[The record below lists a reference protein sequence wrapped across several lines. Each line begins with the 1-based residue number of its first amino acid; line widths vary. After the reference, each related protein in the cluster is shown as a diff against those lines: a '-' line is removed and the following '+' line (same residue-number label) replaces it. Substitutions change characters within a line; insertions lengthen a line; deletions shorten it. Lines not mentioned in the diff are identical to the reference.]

1 MKINQFYHVHIYW
14 LLNLH
19 FRKVM
24 RIEFKISLILV
35 AVLLSA
41 CATTNAPTSSTMVNS
56 SSKLNVSGLSPS
68 EKIEAYSNQLVTSD
82 TTEYATFSNLQ
93 MVQDYRTEGRYAPDV
108 YGIYAVDGIPV
119 KKYSNSLFGSGWYV
133 HAAQMAVAKVKIPAG
148 EHVVELGQITARNRS
163 DITLPKVDYKPNTD
177 YISVLKANKGVISI
191 HIYTYELDD
200 RLSRMDRD
208 SVILK
213 DEIISKEVDILK
225 DKIITQKIN

>member
-1 MKINQFYHVHIYW
+1 
-14 LLNLH
+14 
-19 FRKVM
+19 M
-24 RIEFKISLILV
+24 RIKYLFSTVLST
-35 AVLLSA
+35 ALLSA
-41 CATTNAPTSSTMVNS
+41 CATTNAPTSSATVDS

-68 EKIEAYSNQLVTSD
+68 EKIEAYSNQLMTSD
-82 TTEYATFSNLQ
+82 NTEYATFSNLQ
-93 MVQDYRTEGRYAPDV
+93 MVRDYRTEGRYAPNP

-119 KKYSNSLFGSGWYV
+119 KKYSNSLFGFGWYI

-177 YISVLKANKGVISI
+177 YISVLKANKGVLSI

-208 SVILK
+208 SIILK

-225 DKIITQKIN
+225 DKIISQKVN

>member
-1 MKINQFYHVHIYW
+1 MKIKYLFGIV
-14 LLNLH
+14 L
-19 FRKVM
+19 
-24 RIEFKISLILV
+24 ST
-35 AVLLSA
+35 ALLSA
-41 CATTNAPTSSTMVNS
+41 CATTNAPTSSATVDS

-68 EKIEAYSNQLVTSD
+68 EKIEAYSNQLMTSD
-82 TTEYATFSNLQ
+82 NTEYATFSNLQ
-93 MVQDYRTEGRYAPDV
+93 MVRDYRTEGRYAPNP

-119 KKYSNSLFGSGWYV
+119 KKYSNSLFGSGWYI

-177 YISVLKANKGVISI
+177 YISVLKANKGVLSI

-208 SVILK
+208 SIILK

-225 DKIITQKIN
+225 DKIISQKVN

>member
-1 MKINQFYHVHIYW
+1 MKMKYLFGIV
-14 LLNLH
+14 L
-19 FRKVM
+19 
-24 RIEFKISLILV
+24 ST
-35 AVLLSA
+35 ALLSA
-41 CATTNAPTSSTMVNS
+41 CATTNAPTSSTTVDS

-68 EKIEAYSNQLVTSD
+68 EKIEAYSNQLMTSD
-82 TTEYATFSNLQ
+82 NTEYATFSNLQ
-93 MVQDYRTEGRYAPDV
+93 MVRDYRTEGRYAPNP

-119 KKYSNSLFGSGWYV
+119 KKYSNSLFGSGWYI
-133 HAAQMAVAKVKIPAG
+133 HAAQMAVAKVKIPVG
-148 EHVVELGQITARNRS
+148 EHVVELSQITARNRS

>member
-1 MKINQFYHVHIYW
+1 
-14 LLNLH
+14 
-19 FRKVM
+19 M
-24 RIEFKISLILV
+24 RIEFKISLILA

-41 CATTNAPTSSTMVNS
+41 CATTSTPTSSTTVDS

-68 EKIEAYSNQLVTSD
+68 EKIEAYSNQLVTND

-93 MVQDYRTEGRYAPDV
+93 MVRDYRTEGRYAPNP

-119 KKYSNSLFGSGWYV
+119 KKYPNSLFGSGWYI

-148 EHVVELGQITARNRS
+148 EHVIELGQITARNRS
-163 DITLPKVDYKPNTD
+163 DITLPKIDYKPNTD
-177 YISVLKANKGVISI
+177 YISVFKANKDVRSI

-208 SVILK
+208 SIILK
-213 DEIISKEVDILK
+213 DEIISQQVDILK
-225 DKIITQKIN
+225 DKIISQEVN

>member
-1 MKINQFYHVHIYW
+1 MKMKYLFGIV
-14 LLNLH
+14 L
-19 FRKVM
+19 
-24 RIEFKISLILV
+24 ST
-35 AVLLSA
+35 ALLSA
-41 CATTNAPTSSTMVNS
+41 CATTNAPTSSTTVDS

-68 EKIEAYSNQLVTSD
+68 EKIEAYSNQLMTSD
-82 TTEYATFSNLQ
+82 NTEYATFSNLQ
-93 MVQDYRTEGRYAPDV
+93 MVRDYRTEGRYAPNP
-108 YGIYAVDGIPV
+108 YGIYAVDGVPV
-119 KKYSNSLFGSGWYV
+119 KKYSNSLFGSGWYI

-177 YISVLKANKGVISI
+177 YISVLKANKGVLSI

-208 SVILK
+208 SIILK

-225 DKIITQKIN
+225 DKIISQKVN